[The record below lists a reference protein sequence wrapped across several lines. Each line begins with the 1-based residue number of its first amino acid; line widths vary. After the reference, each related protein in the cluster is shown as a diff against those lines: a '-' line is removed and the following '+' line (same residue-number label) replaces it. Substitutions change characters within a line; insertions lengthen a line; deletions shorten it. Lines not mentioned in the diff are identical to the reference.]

1 MCDRVTLS
9 PMNLYTCLAPGS
21 FSPSSLHKLV
31 VGFCQEV
38 ILSRNMLLCECYF
51 VDKVCTSDHSYS
63 ATLSLSHFAMMC
75 SCEL

>member
-1 MCDRVTLS
+1 
-9 PMNLYTCLAPGS
+9 MNLCACLTPGR

-31 VGFCQEV
+31 VEFFQEL
-38 ILSRNMLLCECYF
+38 ILRRNMLLCECYF
-51 VDKVCTSDHSYS
+51 VDEVCTSDHSYS

>member
-1 MCDRVTLS
+1 MSQL
-9 PMNLYTCLAPGS
+9 
-21 FSPSSLHKLV
+21 